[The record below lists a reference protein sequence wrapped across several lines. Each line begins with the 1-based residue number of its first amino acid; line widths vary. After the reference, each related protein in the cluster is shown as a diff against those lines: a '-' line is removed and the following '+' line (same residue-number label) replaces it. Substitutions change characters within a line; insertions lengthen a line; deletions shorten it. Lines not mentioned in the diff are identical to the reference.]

1 MNRLVLE
8 YLWGPKRLRFS
19 SELIVGPGEHDDP
32 MLHLRQ
38 QMAIPDLCSILLE
51 IIH

>member
-8 YLWGPKRLRFS
+8 YLRDPKQLHFS
-19 SELIVGPGEHDDP
+19 SEPIVGPDEHDDP

-38 QMAIPDLCSILLE
+38 QMAIPNLCSILLG